1 MKMTTR
7 SKSVKKSATKVGTIF
22 AATEKAYKARKSGAK
37 FEPSAITDRVRSTLG
52 NSSVK
57 HATVVRYLNKLGAQY
72 NRSTGKFVKC

>member
-1 MKMTTR
+1 MKKLST
-7 SKSVKKSATKVGTIF
+7 KSVKKSAVKSVTIF

-37 FEPSAITDRVRSTLG
+37 FEPSAITDRVRSVLG

-72 NRSTGKFVKC
+72 NHSTGKFEKC